1 MITELTT
8 EQIAK
13 FPEYIKTWTT
23 KGLTTRRRTIEDA
36 IIDFRNFQKY
46 ILKKENLAPV
56 VILDSPSQCWMAVN
70 MVKTLFQPNQ
80 SDSQVRDQVQDQV
93 LAKVLDQVK
102 NQVYEQINAKVNG
115 QVQDQ
120 IWGQVRGQVLD
131 QVKNQVDAQVRLQVR
146 NQVYEKIYEAATRA
160 DYRVREH
167 VQNQV
172 SAQVSAQVKDQVS
185 IQVRTQVWNQVYSQV
200 ETQVMAQVKDQTKD
214 FIWPYFDCQ
223 FWAGWFSYT
232 EFFRTELNLPYSND
246 YDYFLNC
253 QEYGMVFPLDEL
265 CIVCQPPTEIHKNIN
280 GLHNEFGLALT
291 YNGDNEI
298 YALNGVSMDKKYVI
312 TKAQDIPAEWVMKE
326 TNVEIR
332 RELLRKV
339 GIERLLTDLPHKLL
353 ETRGNYELYSID
365 LSEEIKDARYLK
377 MTNPSIGCFHLEGLD
392 PSINTIG
399 EALKWR
405 NQNLFENAEVLT

>member
-13 FPEYIKTWTT
+13 FPEYVKNWTT

-36 IIDFRNFQKY
+36 IIDFGNFQKY
-46 ILKKENLAPV
+46 VLKKKNPAPV
-56 VILDSPSQCWMAVN
+56 VILDSPSQCWMVVN
-70 MVKTLFQPNQ
+70 MVKTLFQSESQ
-80 SDSQVRDQVQDQV
+80 VKVQVFDKVRSQVRNRVG
-93 LAKVLDQVK
+93 
-102 NQVYEQINAKVNG
+102 NQVSS
-115 QVQDQ
+115 QV
-120 IWGQVRGQVLD
+120 
-131 QVKNQVDAQVRLQVR
+131 
-146 NQVYEKIYEAATRA
+146 E
-160 DYRVREH
+160 
-167 VQNQV
+167 NQV
-172 SAQVSAQVKDQVS
+172 SAQVSNQVMNQVWTQVGAQVRNQVS
-185 IQVRTQVWNQVYSQV
+185 AQVWNRVSAQVWNQVSSQV
-200 ETQVMAQVKDQTKD
+200 IDQVRNQVRDQVRDRVEYQVWNQVGDQVRDQVRDQVMD
-214 FIWPYFDCQ
+214 FVWPYFDCQ
-223 FWAGWFSYT
+223 FWVGWFSYY
-232 EFFRTELNLPYSND
+232 EFLKNEVHLSYIKE
-246 YDYFLNC
+246 YDYLLNC
-253 QEYGMVFPLDEL
+253 QEYGMVFPLDKL

-280 GLHNEFGLALT
+280 GLHNESGPALT
-291 YNGDNEI
+291 YGEDNDI
-298 YALNGVSMDKKYVI
+298 YSLNGVSMDKKYVM
-312 TKAQDIPAEWVMKE
+312 TKAQEIPAEWVMKE

-353 ETRGNYELYSID
+353 ETRGNYESYSID

>member
-13 FPEYIKTWTT
+13 FPEYIKTWTA

-36 IIDFRNFQKY
+36 IIDFGNFQKY
-46 ILKKENLAPV
+46 VLKKKNPAPV
-56 VILDSPSQCWMAVN
+56 VILDSPSQCWMVVN
-70 MVKTLFQPNQ
+70 MVKTLFQ
-80 SDSQVRDQVQDQV
+80 SESQVCSQVW
-93 LAKVLDQVK
+93 
-102 NQVYEQINAKVNG
+102 NQVNY
-115 QVQDQ
+115 
-120 IWGQVRGQVLD
+120 
-131 QVKNQVDAQVRLQVR
+131 
-146 NQVYEKIYEAATRA
+146 
-160 DYRVREH
+160 
-167 VQNQV
+167 QV
-172 SAQVSAQVKDQVS
+172 SAQVSDQVS
-185 IQVRTQVWNQVYSQV
+185 AQVSDQVWDKVWTQVGAQVGVRVGNQVRAQVSDQVRAQVSDQVSDQVWDKVWTQVGDQVGVRVGNQVR
-200 ETQVMAQVKDQTKD
+200 AQVSDQAKD

-223 FWAGWFSYT
+223 FWTGWFAYY
-232 EFFRTELNLPYSND
+232 EFLRTELNVSYIKE
-246 YDYFLNC
+246 YDYLLNC

-280 GLHNEFGLALT
+280 GLHNESGPALT
-291 YNGDNEI
+291 YGEDNDI
-298 YALNGVSMDKKYVI
+298 YSLNGVSMDKKYVM
-312 TKAQDIPAEWVMKE
+312 TKAQEIPAEWVMKE